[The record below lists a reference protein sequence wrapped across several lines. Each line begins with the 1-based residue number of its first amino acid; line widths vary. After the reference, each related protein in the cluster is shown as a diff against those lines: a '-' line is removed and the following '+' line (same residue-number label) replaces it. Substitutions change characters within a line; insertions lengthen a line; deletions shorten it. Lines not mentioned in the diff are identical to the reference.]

1 MADSGHSGL
10 PPGAAPDEGPVEPE
24 GPDES
29 ERGRSPTAGQDEP
42 EPGRSPSAV
51 PYGHPVEAV
60 VAAAPDGIVAVD
72 EEGLIRLCNPAAAEL
87 FGRPA
92 SELLDA
98 PFGFPLAARGVVA
111 EIDLVLPSGSGRVV
125 EMRVTA
131 THASGER
138 LYIATLRDVTERRR
152 AQRALEAALARQDT
166 VIAVTAHELRN
177 PLATISVLAHTLR
190 DSDARLTDEQ
200 RTDIAQR
207 IIDATGWLQNLAR
220 KHLAAARIDAKAT
233 GATPQPVPVLEFI
246 LEQLGALE
254 GDAPEVDVSCAPDVV
269 AYVDRGEFWE
279 MLVNYLENA
288 FTYGLPPVR
297 IAVAVSADHI
307 DIRVQDA
314 GPGVPPDAV
323 PRLFQ
328 RFSRVPG
335 TAPGRQ
341 GTGLGLW
348 IVRNLARAGGGDAW
362 YEPGTRTDAG
372 FCLRL
377 RRAPSTLG
385 HA

>member
-1 MADSGHSGL
+1 MADFDV
-10 PPGAAPDEGPVEPE
+10 PAGAAPE
-24 GPDES
+24 
-29 ERGRSPTAGQDEP
+29 
-42 EPGRSPSAV
+42 AV

-92 SELLDA
+92 RELLAA
-98 PFGFPLAARGVVA
+98 PFGFPLAARGVA

-166 VIAVTAHELRN
+166 VIAVTAHELRS

-190 DSDARLTDEQ
+190 DSGADLTDEQ
-200 RTDIAQR
+200 RTDIALR
-207 IIDATGWLQNLAR
+207 VIDATGRLQTLVR
-220 KHLAAARIDAKAT
+220 RHLAATRIDGKAAH
-233 GATPQPVPVLEFI
+233 ATPQPVPVLEFI
-246 LEQLGALE
+246 LEQLGALDE
-254 GDAPEVDVSCAPDVV
+254 GAPEVDVSCEPDVV
-269 AYVDRGEFWE
+269 AYVDRGDFWE
-279 MLVNYLENA
+279 MLTNYLENA
-288 FTYGLPPVR
+288 FTYGLLPFR
-297 IAVAVSADHI
+297 IDVTASADHI

-314 GPGVPPDAV
+314 GPGVPPEAV

-328 RFSRVPG
+328 RFSRIPG

-348 IVRNLARAGGGDAW
+348 IVRNLARAADGDAW
-362 YEPGTRTDAG
+362 YEPGAPTPAA

-377 RRAPSTLG
+377 RRAPATPGRVPTS
-385 HA
+385 ADR